1 MSVRPSVPPWKNL
14 APPERIFVKFWEGWR
29 GVYIHVEKLQVWSKS
44 DKNNMPKT
52 HLNVTLQAHFPF
64 RLMLNPMV
72 HK

>member
-1 MSVRPSVPPWKNL
+1 
-14 APPERIFVKFWEGWR
+14 
-29 GVYIHVEKLQVWSKS
+29 
-44 DKNNMPKT
+44 MPKT